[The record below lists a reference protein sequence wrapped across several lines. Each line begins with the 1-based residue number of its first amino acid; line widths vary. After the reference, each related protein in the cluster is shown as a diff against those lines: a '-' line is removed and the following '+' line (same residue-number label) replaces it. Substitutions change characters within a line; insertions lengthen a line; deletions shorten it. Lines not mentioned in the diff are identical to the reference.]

1 MANEFVISSG
11 HGKYVSGA
19 AKYINEV
26 EEARKVVNEVYNHL
40 QELNCAVYKFHDDT
54 SKNQRDNVNNIVKYH
69 NSKNRDL
76 DISVHFN
83 AAKTTHDPMGIE
95 VLYVSNTGKAIA
107 EKVVNEIAKVS
118 GLKNR
123 GAKKRA
129 DLGFLNG
136 TEQPA
141 ILIEVCFVDSTADV
155 AIYKEKFNE
164 ICKAIAE
171 SVSGKKLPEKPVVK
185 EENPKILTGGLTPSA
200 LKEVENFLK
209 ERNMYYKI
217 VK

>member
-1 MANEFVISSG
+1 MANEIVISSG

-26 EEARKVVNEVYNHL
+26 EEARKVVNEVYNIL
-40 QELNCAVYKFHDDT
+40 QELNCAVYKFHDDE

-76 DISVHFN
+76 DISIHFN
-83 AAKTTHDPMGIE
+83 AFETTHENKGVE
-95 VLYVSNTGKAIA
+95 VLYISKTGGAIA
-107 EKVVNEIAKVS
+107 EKVSEAISKAS

-123 GAKKRA
+123 GAKKRT
-129 DLGFLNG
+129 DLGFLK

-155 AIYKEKFNE
+155 AIYKDKFDE

-171 SVSGKKLPEKPVVK
+171 TVSGKKLPEKPVVV
-185 EENPKILTGGLTPSA
+185 EPNPKILTGGLTPEA
-200 LKEVENFLK
+200 LKEVENFLQ